1 MRLNL
6 IRIMYS
12 GDVLMKSF
20 LGALTL
26 SLIPLLAQAQTQPD
40 SAEATRV
47 ENPLSEPQK
56 KREAVELE
64 AVTVKGFQRRYY
76 DPVVN
81 TGLGFDADALS
92 TPLSVISIPTDL
104 LEDQQVNNV
113 EDALRNVAGLTKFK
127 QGNGGEEKFSI
138 RGFDASQNLLIDG
151 ARINNQFNATN
162 IATTET
168 ANIERFEV
176 LKGPAA
182 ILYGQGLPGGI
193 INYVTKRPRF
203 AREAAVEYIQGSD
216 SYHRLELDGVT
227 PLSSALAARGVL
239 AYQDSEGFRDFDARE
254 RVLLN
259 PTLLARLGERT
270 ELLLGVSFIDDQ
282 YTQDR
287 GQALIATGDDRF
299 VYPNFID
306 SSTFL
311 GIPGWNERT
320 ESTYLRPSFELS
332 HQVTDRWQ
340 IKLAGA
346 VTKVEKE
353 LFDSSVRRVN
363 ADGTVV
369 IRPSFQTGDGET
381 RYLRLDNLWRFDGP
395 LNTSHQVLLS
405 ASYDTIQN
413 DGFSQSGTNDVT
425 YDANTGGY
433 TGQGFGLNPNRFA
446 LITDVVNRTV
456 SLQDLVKFGDRWT
469 LLLGLGYGDF
479 EDQESDQQAD
489 NLSPRLGLVYQP
501 TAETSLYG
509 SYARGF
515 FPSALQD
522 INGRLLDPE
531 KLTQSEVGAKAA
543 LFQQRLSLTAAV
555 FDLKQNGQAVL
566 DPASDAELDPRY
578 QALGETRT
586 RGFDLQAVGEL
597 GSALR
602 LIAGYAYLDNSSDND
617 AFGSAI
623 DGRKRLPGIP
633 EHSGS
638 LWGVYEVKSGALDGL
653 GFGAGVFA
661 QSGVFI
667 GLENQSTYGGWAQV
681 DAVAFYK
688 LGALKMQLN
697 IRNAL
702 DKEYLLTQALASESL
717 AAVRVGT
724 ATPRQVFLSV
734 AREF

>member
-1 MRLNL
+1 MKRLL
-6 IRIMYS
+6 CLLMVSAAPALVSPPVAAQDPQATTRI
-12 GDVLMKSF
+12 D
-20 LGALTL
+20 
-26 SLIPLLAQAQTQPD
+26 PP
-40 SAEATRV
+40 
-47 ENPLSEPQK
+47 SEPL
-56 KREAVELE
+56 REDAAVQLDS
-64 AVTVKGFQRRYY
+64 VSVKGFQRRYF
-76 DPVVN
+76 DPTVS
-81 TGLGFDADALS
+81 TGLGFDAETLT
-92 TPLSVISIPTDL
+92 TPLSVISIPSDL

-138 RGFDASQNLLIDG
+138 RGFDVSQNLLIDG

-216 SYHRLELDGVT
+216 SYHRLELDGMT
-227 PLSSALAARGVL
+227 PITPSVAVRGVL
-239 AYQDSEGFRDFDARE
+239 AYQNSEGFRDFDSRE
-254 RVLLN
+254 RALIN
-259 PTLLARLGERT
+259 PTLLARLGEHT
-270 ELLLGVSFIDDQ
+270 ELLLGVSYIDDQ

-287 GQALIATGDDRF
+287 GQALIATGDGRF
-299 VYPNFID
+299 VYPDFID

-320 ESTYLRPSFELS
+320 ESRYLRPSFELT
-332 HQVTDRWQ
+332 HQLTSSWQ
-340 IKLAGA
+340 LKLAGA
-346 VTKVEKE
+346 LTQVDKE
-353 LFDSSVRRVN
+353 LFDSSVRSVN

-369 IRPSFQTGDGET
+369 IRPSFQTGEGET
-381 RYLRLDNLWRFDGP
+381 RYLRLDNLWRFEGP
-395 LNTSHQVLLS
+395 LGSSHQVLLS

-413 DGFSQSGTNDVT
+413 DGFSQSGSSDVT
-425 YDANTGGY
+425 YDANTRGY
-433 TGQGFGLNPNRFA
+433 AGLGFGLNSNRFA
-446 LITDVVNRTV
+446 LVTDVVNRTL
-456 SLQDLVKFGDRWT
+456 SLQDLVQFGERWT
-469 LLLGLGYGDF
+469 VLLGLGYGDF
-479 EDQESDQQAD
+479 DDQQSDQEAD

-501 TAETSLYG
+501 TPETSLYG

-515 FPSALQD
+515 FPSTLQD
-522 INGRLLDPE
+522 LNGRLLDTE

-543 LFQQRLSLTAAV
+543 LFDQRLSLTAAV

-578 QALGETRT
+578 QSLGKTRT
-586 RGFDLQAVGEL
+586 QGFDMQAVGEL
-597 GSALR
+597 GAALR
-602 LIAGYAYLDNSSDND
+602 LIAGYAYLDNRSDND
-617 AFGSAI
+617 AFGGTL
-623 DGRKRLPGIP
+623 DGRNRLPGIP

-638 LWGVYEVKSGALDGL
+638 LWGVYEFQRGALDGL

-688 LGALKMQLN
+688 LGAIKMQLN
-697 IRNAL
+697 VRNAL
-702 DKEYLLTQALASESL
+702 DKEYRLTQALASESL